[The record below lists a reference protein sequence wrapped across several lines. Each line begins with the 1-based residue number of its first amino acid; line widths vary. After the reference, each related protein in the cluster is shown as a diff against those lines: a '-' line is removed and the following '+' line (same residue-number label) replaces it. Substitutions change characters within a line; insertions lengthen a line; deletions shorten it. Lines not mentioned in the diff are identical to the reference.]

1 MGIIEPPIII
11 ICGPVNPPIPVPVPE
26 PPKPVPPL
34 GPGGEG
40 TPSPEPPGPEGPI
53 GPSRTPSPALP
64 SVGHGG
70 PASHPRLGDDPVKIG
85 GARIAFLVQGVAQ
98 NVECLYDATKKVTLY
113 PVHVRFEDD
122 TTSDIVVCGCFFR
135 HLLGNNSSLPPV
147 TNHNNGTREYQGPF
161 SGKLLGVQIGY
172 ALTANNFT
180 RLYFRCPYPGQ
191 PCDLFR
197 WLSDSDPDIVR
208 RLTPFFRDGTFC
220 ATVDGDWSSSLR
232 QLVVERDSSA
242 SRYLPI
248 EYAHTIEQDSLV
260 EKLFRLAT
268 GHPVT
273 DAENVPVDV
282 LRNAYPAAHSLAL
295 GLKKLLASKLD
306 PIPGVSRRRGGPR
319 KPADRPPTASDKFA
333 GIGQRLDGE
342 PAADDRDGNLELDA
356 PAVAGGDPSNA
367 AHPVGFEKK
376 PKEVER
382 DTRFQELA
390 GHIRSISDLLAWA
403 TKLSPLLPQS
413 QAGLETVA
421 LAEYKRGQNP
431 VYFVIPTAADD
442 LASLHRLHID
452 TSTAV
457 GKNGLYNVVWALY
470 VADEDL
476 DAAKLEAARRWH
488 DATRGL
494 VKPERGGTEK
504 AAAVVKEAHARL
516 AQLRLAQE
524 IVEDS
529 IALENEI
536 LATAAVSMGVEV
548 ERESRVAA
556 DLAVMAAMPG
566 PPSRTLE
573 LLLLRTRR
581 PLQLRA

>member
-180 RLYFRCPYPGQ
+180 R
-191 PCDLFR
+191 
-197 WLSDSDPDIVR
+197 
-208 RLTPFFRDGTFC
+208 
-220 ATVDGDWSSSLR
+220 
-232 QLVVERDSSA
+232 
-242 SRYLPI
+242 RYLPI

>member
-1 MGIIEPPIII
+1 M
-11 ICGPVNPPIPVPVPE
+11 
-26 PPKPVPPL
+26 
-34 GPGGEG
+34 
-40 TPSPEPPGPEGPI
+40 
-53 GPSRTPSPALP
+53 
-64 SVGHGG
+64 
-70 PASHPRLGDDPVKIG
+70 
-85 GARIAFLVQGVAQ
+85 
-98 NVECLYDATKKVTLY
+98 
-113 PVHVRFEDD
+113 
-122 TTSDIVVCGCFFR
+122 
-135 HLLGNNSSLPPV
+135 
-147 TNHNNGTREYQGPF
+147 TNRNDGTREYQGPF

-180 RLYFRCPYPGQ
+180 RCVFHLPSLKRQLTRFRNSLYFRCPYPGQ

-319 KPADRPPTASDKFA
+319 KPADRPSTASDKFA

-342 PAADDRDGNLELDA
+342 PAADDRDGDLELDA
-356 PAVAGGDPSNA
+356 PAVARGDPPNA

-376 PKEVER
+376 PKDVER

-413 QAGLETVA
+413 QAGLETV
-421 LAEYKRGQNP
+421 KMP
-431 VYFVIPTAADD
+431 DD
-442 LASLHRLHID
+442 IKASLPLYSCFSSQA
-452 TSTAV
+452 T
-457 GKNGLYNVVWALY
+457 GLTLSIP
-470 VADEDL
+470 L
-476 DAAKLEAARRWH
+476 SPGRARRVR
-488 DATRGL
+488 ARS
-494 VKPERGGTEK
+494 KPSLFRHPYCG
-504 AAAVVKEAHARL
+504 
-516 AQLRLAQE
+516 
-524 IVEDS
+524 
-529 IALENEI
+529 
-536 LATAAVSMGVEV
+536 
-548 ERESRVAA
+548 
-556 DLAVMAAMPG
+556 
-566 PPSRTLE
+566 
-573 LLLLRTRR
+573 RR
-581 PLQLRA
+581 PRLSAPPAH